1 MCAKKIL
8 LVDDSADFRASVI
21 KTLGRVFF
29 ITEAASE
36 VEFRNIFRPY
46 TFDLVILD
54 MRLETEREGLRLLRE
69 ILGFDELQ
77 PVIMVSAYGDT
88 EAVLDSAEA
97 GALMFLHKQEFTPEL
112 LARMVEAVL
121 QQARMRRHLAALQG
135 RLPGNDHS
143 EFSGS
148 NPMVRRVAEQV
159 RKAADTPDSVVV
171 ATGERGVGHG
181 LVAQAIHDG
190 SRARVTA
197 PLIMAV
203 GLSRSGDDP
212 GKMLFGASP
221 VNGTPR
227 QKGFLERAN
236 GGILFLDGIAG
247 LPLDL
252 YAKVTEAL
260 LRRLLDTTHPPIPL
274 DLQLIIG
281 VLPDAAVDVADFL
294 QGTGLADRLIEIYL
308 PPLRDRRGDI
318 PLLATSYLH
327 AFRQVGK
334 TPARTIDHEALMFLE
349 SYSWPGNLVELR
361 STVEYAAIQAMIAGS
376 EELMV
381 EHLPL
386 NMRQGNGLAKD
397 GADSWDY
404 RYRVAWAE
412 LELAER
418 AIREHGAQSKTQ
430 LAEFLGYTDRF
441 AFGRRM
447 KKALGEHERFAA
459 EFPLVSSWFAQKTKA
474 A

>member
-1 MCAKKIL
+1 MRAKRIL
-8 LVDDSADFRASVI
+8 LVDDSAEFRLSVI
-21 KTLGRVFF
+21 KTLGRSFS

-36 VEFRNIFRPY
+36 AEFRNIFRPY
-46 TFDLVILD
+46 TFELIILD

-69 ILGFDELQ
+69 ILAFDELQ

-88 EAVLDSAEA
+88 DAVLDSAEA

-121 QQARMRRHLAALQG
+121 QQAGVRRHLVALQG
-135 RLPGNDHS
+135 RLPGNDYP

-148 NPMVRRVAEQV
+148 NPIVRRAAEQV
-159 RKAADTPDSVVV
+159 RRAADTPNSVVLV
-171 ATGERGVGHG
+171 SGERGAGHG
-181 LVAQAIHDG
+181 LVAQAIHHG
-190 SRARVTA
+190 SRTRGTA
-197 PLIMAV
+197 PLITAT
-203 GLSRSGDDP
+203 GFSRSDDAED
-212 GKMLFGASP
+212 MFFGAPP

-236 GGILFLDGIAG
+236 GGVLFLDGMAG

-260 LRRLLDTTHPPIPL
+260 SKRLFDTCHPPIPL
-274 DLQLIIG
+274 ELQLIIG
-281 VLPDAAVDVADFL
+281 VLPDAAAEVSNSL
-294 QGTGLADRLIEIYL
+294 QQAGVADRLIEIYL

-318 PLLATSYLH
+318 PLLANSYLH
-327 AFRQVGK
+327 ALRQTGK
-334 TPARTIDHEALMFLE
+334 TSVRTIDHEALVFLE
-349 SYSWPGNLVELR
+349 AYSWPGNLMELR
-361 STVEYAAIQAMIAGS
+361 STVEYAAIQAMLTGG

-386 NMRQGNGLAKD
+386 NMRQGNGGAKD
-397 GADSWDY
+397 GVDSWDY
-404 RYRVAWAE
+404 RYQVARAE
-412 LELAER
+412 LALAER
-418 AIREHGAQSKTQ
+418 AIKERGAQNKTQ
-430 LAEFLGYTDRF
+430 LAELLGYTDRF

-447 KKALGEHERFAA
+447 KKALGEHAALSA
-459 EFPLVSSWFAQKTKA
+459 EFPLVAGWFVIKAKA